1 MSAIGKAF
9 RNKLLS
15 YAAVST
21 IVGQRMYTD
30 VLVENCQLPAI
41 CFYVTS
47 TDREHTLQGV
57 SKAAHAYVTIECY
70 SVSRDGASLLS
81 KAIRETGIDAF
92 RGSVDGYVF
101 CGVEYSSGDEY
112 FTDPPTDG
120 NQVPRYVCS
129 FDVVIHYQEA

>member
-9 RNKLLS
+9 RTKVLS
-15 YAAVST
+15 YAAVSN

-41 CFYVTS
+41 CFYTTS
-47 TDREHTLQGV
+47 TDREHTLQGL
-57 SKAAHAYVTIECY
+57 SKAAHAHVTVECY
-70 SVSRDGASLLS
+70 STSRDGASLLS

-92 RGSVDGYVF
+92 RGSVENHRF
-101 CGVEYSSGDEY
+101 CGVEYVSGDEY

-129 FDVVIHYQEA
+129 FDVVVHYQEP